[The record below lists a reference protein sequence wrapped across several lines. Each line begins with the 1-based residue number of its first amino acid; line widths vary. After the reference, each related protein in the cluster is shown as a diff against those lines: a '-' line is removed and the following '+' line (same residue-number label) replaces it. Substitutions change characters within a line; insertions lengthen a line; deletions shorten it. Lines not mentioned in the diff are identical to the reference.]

1 MYGMK
6 VLPKLLQK
14 KYREE
19 FGCFLVE
26 GKRGVLDAV
35 NSDADVVQ
43 LVVTSEFIHHN
54 REYLQDSALNTFF
67 TKNTVLR
74 VNEVELARLTETT
87 TPQGIVAVVKTP
99 TFSLE
104 KLLSAQHFVVLEDI
118 RDPGNLGTMIRTAD
132 WFGVGGILL
141 VGGADPYQP
150 KVVRS
155 SMGSLFHV
163 PILTSQDITDE
174 LEQAKTVGFRVVVT
188 RPELADGSNEN
199 QKIDTKQ
206 KVCVVFGNE
215 AHGTSAEL
223 DALADQSLSIPK
235 FGNAESLNVAVS
247 FGVVLYELKRQ
258 AQ

>member
-6 VLPKLLQK
+6 TLPKLLQK

-35 NSDADVVQ
+35 NSTAEVVQ
-43 LVVTSEFIHHN
+43 LVATSEFIHQQ
-54 REYLQDSALNTFF
+54 REYLKEPALNSFF
-67 TKNTVLR
+67 TKNAVLR
-74 VNEVELARLTETT
+74 VNEAELARLTETT
-87 TPQGIVAVVKTP
+87 TPQGIVAVVKLPSVSFET
-99 TFSLE
+99 
-104 KLLSAQHFVVLEDI
+104 LLAGQHVVVLEDI

-132 WFGVGGILL
+132 WFGVSGMLL

-163 PILTSQDITDE
+163 PILSSQDITEE
-174 LEQAKTVGFRVVVT
+174 LEKAKSAGFRVVVT
-188 RPELADGSNEN
+188 RPELADGSSTN
-199 QKIDTKQ
+199 QKLAADQ
-206 KVCVVFGNE
+206 KVCIVFGNE

-247 FGVVLYELKRQ
+247 FGVVLYELKR
-258 AQ
+258 